1 LKQVLA
7 GTLSD
12 NSSAQEFLST
22 AVPQIRGICESQK
35 MDSNTAV
42 HRAEKRISGKG
53 MENFSRLEWKT
64 VMSSSS
70 GFVWA

>member
-1 LKQVLA
+1 
-7 GTLSD
+7 
-12 NSSAQEFLST
+12 
-22 AVPQIRGICESQK
+22 